1 MSPGTKGDRMGRSR
15 ILSIAVFALISAGAA
30 ACGRKQVETAPGAVV
45 ADSSSIVVENRGL
58 YDMTIYVIEG
68 STRRRLGNA
77 TAVSTT
83 RLPIPRNVV
92 GTGRELQFL
101 ADPFAGRGNSVSERI
116 YVRPGDQV
124 SLTIIR

>member
-1 MSPGTKGDRMGRSR
+1 MKQTRTLIVAALAM
-15 ILSIAVFALISAGAA
+15 LSVGAA
-30 ACGRKQVETAPGAVV
+30 ACSRKQVDNTPGAVV

>member
-1 MSPGTKGDRMGRSR
+1 MVRSR
-15 ILSIAVFALISAGAA
+15 ILTIAALALMSAGAA
-30 ACGRKQVETAPGAVV
+30 ACGRKQVETTPGAVAG
-45 ADSSSIVVENRGL
+45 ADSSSIVIENRGL
-58 YDMTIYVIEG
+58 YDMTIYVLEG
-68 STRRRLGNA
+68 SARRRLGTA
-77 TAVSTT
+77 TAMSTT

-124 SLTIIR
+124 SLTIVR